1 MQGIRVTTAYCWRRE
16 GTLPVLARKAGRLIL
31 VSPETAAA
39 TSPQNGA
46 GLYAR
51 VSCHDHRADLDRQ
64 VARLPAWS
72 ARTGLPVVRVRL
84 RSGPG

>member
-1 MQGIRVTTAYCWRRE
+1 MQGIRVTTAYCWHRE
-16 GTLPVLARKAGRLIL
+16 RTLPVLARKALPIL

-72 ARTGLPVVRVRL
+72 ARTGLPVVRARL

>member
-1 MQGIRVTTAYCWRRE
+1 VQGIRVTTAYCWHRE

-31 VSPETAAA
+31 VSPRRLPPRPRRTV
-39 TSPQNGA
+39 

-51 VSCHDHRADLDRQ
+51 DSCHDHRADLDRQ